1 MMTMIKRVE
10 TITGEVEAL
19 RDKINYFIENELTEK
34 EYVSNVKIIENY
46 RSAQTK
52 ESYLVGG
59 GTWTHQTI
67 YYTAFIYVREVKGND

>member
-1 MMTMIKRVE
+1 MIKRVV
-10 TITGEVEAL
+10 TITGDVESL
-19 RDKINYFIENELTEK
+19 GDKINYFIRNELIEK
-34 EYVSNVKIIENY
+34 EYVSDVKIIENY

-67 YYTAFIYVREVKGND
+67 YYTAFIYVREVKEND

>member
-1 MMTMIKRVE
+1 MIKRVV
-10 TITGEVEAL
+10 TITGDVESL
-19 RDKINYFIENELTEK
+19 GDKINYFIGNELIEK
-34 EYVSNVKIIENY
+34 EYVSDVKIIENY

-67 YYTAFIYVREVKGND
+67 YYTAFIYVVEG

>member
-10 TITGEVEAL
+10 TITGEVEVL
-19 RDKINYFIENELTEK
+19 GDKINYFIGNELTEK
-34 EYVSNVKIIENY
+34 EYVSDVKIIENY

-59 GTWTHQTI
+59 GTWTHHTV
-67 YYTAFIYVREVKGND
+67 YYTAFIYITEE

>member
-1 MMTMIKRVE
+1 MINRVV
-10 TITGEVEAL
+10 TITGDVESL
-19 RDKINYFIENELTEK
+19 GDKINYFIRNELIEK
-34 EYVSNVKIIENY
+34 EYVSDVKIIENY

>member
-1 MMTMIKRVE
+1 MIKRLV
-10 TITGEVEAL
+10 TITGDVESL
-19 RDKINYFIENELTEK
+19 GDKINYFIRNELIEK
-34 EYVSNVKIIENY
+34 EYVSDVKIIENY

-67 YYTAFIYVREVKGND
+67 YYTAFIYVREV

>member
-1 MMTMIKRVE
+1 MIKRVE

-19 RDKINYFIENELTEK
+19 RDKITYFIENELTEK
-34 EYVSNVKIIENY
+34 EYVSDVKIIENY

-67 YYTAFIYVREVKGND
+67 YYTAFIYVREVKEND

>member
-1 MMTMIKRVE
+1 MIKRVV
-10 TITGEVEAL
+10 TITGDVESL
-19 RDKINYFIENELTEK
+19 GDKINYFIRNELIEK
-34 EYVSNVKIIENY
+34 EYVSDVKIIENY

-59 GTWTHQTI
+59 GTWTHQII

>member
-1 MMTMIKRVE
+1 MIKRVV
-10 TITGEVEAL
+10 TMTGDVESL
-19 RDKINYFIENELTEK
+19 GDKINYFIGNELIEN
-34 EYVSNVKIIENY
+34 EYVSDVKIIESY
-46 RSAQTK
+46 RSEQTK

>member
-1 MMTMIKRVE
+1 MMTMIKRVV

-34 EYVSNVKIIENY
+34 EYVSDVKIIENY

-59 GTWTHQTI
+59 GTWTHYTV
-67 YYTAFIYVREVKGND
+67 YYTAFIYITED

>member
-1 MMTMIKRVE
+1 MIKRVV
-10 TITGEVEAL
+10 TITGDVESL
-19 RDKINYFIENELTEK
+19 GDKINYFIRNELIEK
-34 EYVSNVKIIENY
+34 EYVSDVKIIENY

-67 YYTAFIYVREVKGND
+67 HYTAFIYVREV

>member
-1 MMTMIKRVE
+1 MIKRVV
-10 TITGEVEAL
+10 TITGDVESL
-19 RDKINYFIENELTEK
+19 GDKINYFIRNELIEK
-34 EYVSNVKIIENY
+34 EYVSDVKIIENY

>member
-1 MMTMIKRVE
+1 MIKRVE

>member
-1 MMTMIKRVE
+1 MIKRVV
-10 TITGEVEAL
+10 TITGDVEAL
-19 RDKINYFIENELTEK
+19 SDKINYFIENKLTEK
-34 EYVSNVKIIENY
+34 EYVSDVKIIENY

-67 YYTAFIYVREVKGND
+67 YYTAFIYVVEG

>member
-1 MMTMIKRVE
+1 MIKRVV
-10 TITGEVEAL
+10 TITDEVEAL
-19 RDKINYFIENELTEK
+19 SDKINYFIENELTEK
-34 EYVSNVKIIENY
+34 EYVSDVKIIENY

-67 YYTAFIYVREVKGND
+67 YYTAFIYVGEILL